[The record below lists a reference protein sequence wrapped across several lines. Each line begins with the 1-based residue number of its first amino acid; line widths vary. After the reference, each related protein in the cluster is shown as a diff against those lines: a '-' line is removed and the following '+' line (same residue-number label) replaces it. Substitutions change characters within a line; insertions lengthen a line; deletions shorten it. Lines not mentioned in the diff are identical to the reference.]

1 MIIYCHDFEAFMNA
15 IDECVMKG
23 LGFEAYTDTLQIR
36 LAGGH

>member
-23 LGFEAYTDTLQIR
+23 LGFKAHTDTLQVR
-36 LAGGH
+36 LTGSH